1 MLFVKK
7 IFFSIL
13 IFFSLFFFSC
23 KENEFNL
30 QANVNISADF
40 ISRLLEG
47 HELFAEGVNDFD
59 YSFCGIDTDEVKDI
73 LKNMGAFK
81 GFVDVNLMTQFSG
94 FSLKKIYAKKDVMAS
109 GYVSFE
115 NDIPQ
120 KPIEAYENFV
130 RENPDTSMKL
140 DFHGDKKSASYSYVF
155 PVDSYLYDSE
165 RSGGEGF
172 DVSAFC
178 DKGKGGHSKKQ
189 KNLSVKFR
197 GGKIIINPAKG
208 IDGLDAEIVITKIK
222 S

>member
-1 MLFVKK
+1 MKK
-7 IFFSIL
+7 IFFSIFIL

-23 KENEFNL
+23 KETDFNL
-30 QANVNISADF
+30 QANVNISEDF

-59 YSFCGIDTDEVKDI
+59 YSFCGIDSAE
-73 LKNMGAFK
+73 LKELLKAMGAFK
-81 GFVDVNLMTQFSG
+81 GFVDVNLTTQFNG

-115 NDIPQ
+115 NEIPQ

-140 DFHGDKKSASYSYVF
+140 NFHDDKKGASYSYVF
-155 PVDSYLYDSE
+155 PVDSYLYDNE

-178 DKGKGGHSKKQ
+178 DKGNHSKKQ

-208 IDGLDAEIVITKIK
+208 IEGLDAEIVISKIK